1 MITYISKGDIFE
13 SKTDAW
19 VNPVDLWGVM
29 GKGLA
34 TDFKHEFPDNY
45 KFYRNKGNKLE
56 TRLGKVE
63 LFEEKDG
70 LKIINFPTKSSWK
83 WDSKP
88 EYIEMGLKDLVNVI
102 KEQNIK
108 SIAIPGL
115 GCGLGSLDWDVVK
128 PLIETYLNIEEFKD
142 VNIEV
147 YEPVIKFHGRKP
159 VKKTVK

>member
-1 MITYISKGDIFE
+1 M
-13 SKTDAW
+13 
-19 VNPVDLWGVM
+19 
-29 GKGLA
+29 
-34 TDFKHEFPDNY
+34 
-45 KFYRNKGNKLE
+45 
-56 TRLGKVE
+56 
-63 LFEEKDG
+63 
-70 LKIINFPTKSSWK
+70 
-83 WDSKP
+83 
-88 EYIEMGLKDLVNVI
+88 

-159 VKKTVK
+159 VKKTIK